1 MVSFEQPSLV
11 SGKQEKT
18 APKGAEHF
26 DDGKK
31 VRKENPASPH
41 FGVEEGNVSSDMAV
55 PEQRAATSHR
65 TFLAQHD
72 TGALS
77 TMLRREVEIK
87 ARLRAKLEEEF
98 RKKDVSKPPK
108 KREIISSLETDRILS
123 EAVQEKRLNPSVLR
137 EARGKLMDLLE
148 GRSKFMLS
156 GEEYERYFTDRHL
169 EQKGLRQGNF
179 GDCYAVAALHAL
191 SESPNFEML
200 VRSSCRR
207 LPDGTWNVRIPLLD
221 EQGATILISPEEIS
235 SQRNVGFL
243 RRSHRQGLDRREVI
257 HPLQGSEGMRVL
269 EAAYIKAKFGSVDR
283 LAAEGGSGEE
293 VLVRLLGKRQTIGTS
308 FWIESSENSG
318 RSGER
323 IPQIHRF
330 LQAFDPEVSLVTV
343 SSHRLIPRWWDRV
356 RRPFGFSGRHYTG
369 RGINREFLANHAYSL
384 TKVNWEK
391 EKVILTDP
399 RDTSERIELSF
410 DQLRDNFEGVSA
422 VRLNHA
428 RLLGN
433 AVAHVQ
439 RRKKVDSSEKRL

>member
-1 MVSFEQPSLV
+1 MVSFEQPALV

-87 ARLRAKLEEEF
+87 ARLRARLEEEF

-108 KREIISSLETDRILS
+108 KREVSSLSETDRILS
-123 EAVQEKRLNPSVLR
+123 EAVREKRLDIPVFR
-137 EARGKLMDLLE
+137 EARGRLMDLLE
-148 GRSKFMLS
+148 GRGKFVLSKEDF
-156 GEEYERYFTDRHL
+156 GRYFTDRYS
-169 EQKGLRQGNF
+169 EYKGFRQGNF

-221 EQGATILISPEEIS
+221 ERGATISISPEEIS
-235 SQRNVGFL
+235 SQHNTGFL
-243 RRSHRQGLDRREVI
+243 KWNDARGLDRRRVLR
-257 HPLQGSEGMRVL
+257 PLQGSEGVRVL
-269 EAAYIKAKFGSVDR
+269 EAAYIKAKFGSVNR
-283 LAAEGGSGEE
+283 LAAEGGLADE
-293 VLVRLLGKRQTIGTS
+293 VLTRFLGKNRVIGTS
-308 FWIESSENSG
+308 FRIVPPKHTDRRLREIPEAEVSSI
-318 RSGER
+318 R
-323 IPQIHRF
+323 RF
-330 LQAFDPEVSLVTV
+330 LQGFDPEVSLVTV
-343 SSHRLIPRWWDRV
+343 HSHAFTSGWWYKIRRSFGSSGHRYRGKGTERERVHRESCLLIDESRSEERES
-356 RRPFGFSGRHYTG
+356 RFGRP
-369 RGINREFLANHAYSL
+369 
-384 TKVNWEK
+384 
-391 EKVILTDP
+391 
-399 RDTSERIELSF
+399 
-410 DQLRDNFEGVSA
+410 
-422 VRLNHA
+422 
-428 RLLGN
+428 LG
-433 AVAHVQ
+433 HI
-439 RRKKVDSSEKRL
+439 